1 MAPTG
6 VSAINIALAISKQA
20 GGNLPAMSD
29 QKKTQMRVSLS
40 ELKLIIIYEISMVS
54 NITLKAGFHYHGTKA
69 RVALWTSSVL
79 ISPNSVKILS
89 SLNRPSAT

>member
-1 MAPTG
+1 MADKFSSIKLVVWEKT
-6 VSAINIALAISKQA
+6 INVDVNKSYL
-20 GGNLPAMSD
+20 
-29 QKKTQMRVSLS
+29 
-40 ELKLIIIYEISMVS
+40 
-54 NITLKAGFHYHGTKA
+54 FTKA